1 VIREQVSEQEQI
13 TAQELEPES
22 RQNAAMVPNSQSQVQ
37 ARVEQGTITWTGPL
51 LVVVGRSA
59 LMFVAQ
65 GLVAAILAL
74 QGSRTPWLSA
84 GTWWTIYGTIVD
96 LGCLLLMWHFL
107 RREGI
112 TLRNLIGPVRWR
124 YGRDLFVG
132 IGFFL
137 LVFPLFV
144 GGGLLSA
151 VMFYGTAQ
159 VTAYPGILGGRVLP
173 IWAVIYSLSLWWIIW
188 SPTEEMTYQAYVL
201 PRFQA
206 LSGRAWIAVVVV
218 SFWWTAQHCFLP
230 FIPDL
235 RLALWRFF
243 AFLPGVIALALIY
256 LRTRRLA
263 PLILAHWLMDISA
276 AVMTIQR

>member
-1 VIREQVSEQEQI
+1 VNREQVLEQEQAP
-13 TAQELEPES
+13 AQAPE
-22 RQNAAMVPNSQSQVQ
+22 QDAEMVANSQSQIQ
-37 ARVEQGTITWTGPL
+37 TRVEQGTITWTGPL
-51 LVVVGRSA
+51 LVVVGRSG

-65 GLVAAILAL
+65 GLVAAVLAL

-84 GTWWTIYGTIVD
+84 GAWWTIYGTLID
-96 LGCLLLMWHFL
+96 LGCLTLMWAFV

-112 TLRNLIGPVRWR
+112 TLRNLIGPIRWQR
-124 YGRDLFVG
+124 GHDVFVG
-132 IGFFL
+132 IGLFL
-137 LVFPLFV
+137 LIFPLFV

-151 VMFYGTAQ
+151 LAFYGTAQ
-159 VTAYPGILGGRVLP
+159 VTVYPGILGGRVLP
-173 IWAVIYSLSLWWIIW
+173 VWAVIYSLSLWWLIW

-201 PRFQA
+201 PRIQA
-206 LSGRAWIAVVVV
+206 LSGRAWIAVTVVG
-218 SFWWTAQHCFLP
+218 FWWAIQHSFLP

-235 RLALWRFF
+235 RLVIWRFV
-243 AFLPGVIALALIY
+243 AFLPGVVAFTLVY

>member
-1 VIREQVSEQEQI
+1 VNREQVLEQEQVP
-13 TAQELEPES
+13 ARELEPES
-22 RQNAAMVPNSQSQVQ
+22 KQDAAMVPNSQSQVQ
-37 ARVEQGTITWTGPL
+37 ARVDQGKITWTGPL
-51 LVVVGRSA
+51 LVVIGRST

-65 GLVAAILAL
+65 GLVAVVLAL
-74 QGSRTPWLSA
+74 RGSRTPWLSA
-84 GTWWTIYGTIVD
+84 GAWWTIYGTIIDV
-96 LGCLLLMWHFL
+96 GCLMLMWRFV

-112 TLRNLIGPVRWR
+112 TLRNLIGAIGWR

-137 LVFPLFV
+137 LIFPLFV

-151 VMFYGTAQ
+151 VMFYGTPQ

-173 IWAVIYSLSLWWIIW
+173 VWAVVYSLSLWWLIW

-201 PRFQA
+201 PRIQA
-206 LSGRAWIAVVVV
+206 LSGHAWIAAVMV
-218 SFWWTAQHCFLP
+218 SFWWTIQHCFLP

-235 RLALWRFF
+235 RLVLWRFV
-243 AFLPGVIALALIY
+243 AFLPGVIAFTLIY
-256 LRTRRLA
+256 LHTRRLA

>member
-1 VIREQVSEQEQI
+1 MNREQVLEQEQAP
-13 TAQELEPES
+13 TQEPE
-22 RQNAAMVPNSQSQVQ
+22 QDAAMVANSQSQIQ
-37 ARVEQGTITWTGPL
+37 TRVEQGTITWTGPL

-65 GLVAAILAL
+65 GLVAAVLAL

-84 GTWWTIYGTIVD
+84 GGWWTIYGTLID
-96 LGCLLLMWHFL
+96 LGCLMLMWTFV

-112 TLRNLIGPVRWR
+112 TLRNLIGPIRWR
-124 YGRDLFVG
+124 YGRDIFVG
-132 IGFFL
+132 IGLFL
-137 LVFPLFV
+137 LIFPLFV

-151 VMFYGTAQ
+151 LAFYGTGQ
-159 VTAYPGILGGRVLP
+159 MTAYPGILGGRVLP
-173 IWAVIYSLSLWWIIW
+173 VWAVIYSLSLWWLIW

-201 PRFQA
+201 PRIQA
-206 LSGRAWIAVVVV
+206 LSGRAWIAVIVV
-218 SFWWTAQHCFLP
+218 SFWWSIQHCFLP

-235 RLALWRFF
+235 RLVGWRFV
-243 AFLPGVIALALIY
+243 AFLPGVVAFTLVY

>member
-1 VIREQVSEQEQI
+1 MNREQVLVQEQAL
-13 TAQELEPES
+13 AQDPEPE
-22 RQNAAMVPNSQSQVQ
+22 QDTAMVANSQSEIRT
-37 ARVEQGTITWTGPL
+37 RVEQGTITWTGPL

-65 GLVAAILAL
+65 GIVAAVLAL
-74 QGSRTPWLSA
+74 QGNRTAWLSA
-84 GTWWTIYGTIVD
+84 GAWWTIYGTLID
-96 LGCLLLMWHFL
+96 LGCLILMWWFV

-112 TLRNLIGPVRWR
+112 TLRNLIGPIRWR
-124 YGRDLFVG
+124 YGRDIFVG
-132 IGFFL
+132 IGLFL

-144 GGGLLSA
+144 GGGVLSGLA
-151 VMFYGTAQ
+151 FYGTLQ

-173 IWAVIYSLSLWWIIW
+173 VWAVIYSLSLWWMIW
-188 SPTEEMTYQAYVL
+188 SPTEEMTYQGYVL
-201 PRFQA
+201 PRIHA
-206 LSGRAWIAVVVV
+206 LSGRAWIAVLVV
-218 SFWWTAQHCFLP
+218 SFWWSLQHSFLP

-235 RLALWRFF
+235 RFVLWRFL
-243 AFLPGVIALALIY
+243 AFLPGVIAFTLVY